1 MYARRVDESAV
12 LVVEARLA
20 LEPECDPAAVGAEV
34 TTALCGHWEHD
45 GPCRWPHN
53 NAIEG
58 DAPGPATFR
67 TIVVVDPTERE
78 QVRARVE
85 ASLSAFDAALL
96 VSAQERP
103 LDGAAERELAA
114 KLLAGPRATVSS

>member
-1 MYARRVDESAV
+1 MDESAV

-20 LEPECDPAAVGAEV
+20 LEPGFDPAAVGAEV

-45 GPCRWPHN
+45 GPCRWPHH

-67 TIVVVDPTERE
+67 TVAIVDPAERE

-85 ASLSAFDAALL
+85 ASLAALGAALL
-96 VSAQERP
+96 VSVEERE
-103 LDGAAERELAA
+103 LHGDDERELAA
-114 KLLAGPRATVSS
+114 RLAAGPRLAADPA